1 MRGLSDVLTLPW
13 CTLTPELSF
22 LSFNWDLPHDLTER
36 VIGGDGEQW
45 EIGLGLGNGWAGY
58 WFIKNREV
66 QFLRHVINGNG
77 IYVDPSK
84 IEAVKN
90 WKAPRTSTESCIKD
104 MILAAQKEAVDEVA
118 VLQKGLDEL
127 IEQRKS
133 IDIRFTIEGFGSQCK
148 SSLGLVRHEYRLITL
163 NRWYRAEVGEGQL
176 IRPELVQETTEKILQ
191 IKDRLKAVRDR

>member
-1 MRGLSDVLTLPW
+1 MVGPGLLKTRKKEHVEHLRL
-13 CTLTPELSF
+13 
-22 LSFNWDLPHDLTER
+22 
-36 VIGGDGEQW
+36 V
-45 EIGLGLGNGWAGY
+45 LGLLKKEKLYAKFSKCEFWQ
-58 WFIKNREV
+58 REV